1 MTELD
6 PFTQQLLDM
15 IRKMPDDAILELV
28 RTNLGVG
35 SIAAGTTTTTAPARR
50 TAAPKK
56 GRRKARTR
64 GDRAALLD
72 RVEAFVRDSKGVGL
86 SDVAE
91 GLGES
96 KSRIQSALRD
106 LKKAGRVAAAGDRRF
121 TRYAVDA
128 RTARAAS
135 KRARNGK

>member
-1 MTELD
+1 MTQLD
-6 PFTQQLLDM
+6 PFARQLVDM
-15 IRKMPDDAILELV
+15 IRNMPDEAILELV
-28 RTNLGVG
+28 RTHLGVG
-35 SIAAGTTTTTAPARR
+35 STAAGTTTTTAPAGRA
-50 TAAPKK
+50 AAPKK
-56 GRRKARTR
+56 RRRKRRTR

-72 RVEAFVRDSKGVGL
+72 RVEAFVHDSKGVGL
-86 SDVAE
+86 SDVAQ

-121 TRYAVDA
+121 SRYAADVK
-128 RTARAAS
+128 TARAAS